1 MAGKPKKQRI
11 SKRDKKV
18 EEMYKANPTWAE
30 EDNYVPPSVK
40 QTQIRS
46 DNTLKI
52 NKEKLNDTANELM
65 AMKRGGTKKVKYKTG
80 GMVNTNTKVKAL
92 LSAGSKGV
100 KSGVNSKV
108 SASKSA
114 KGPGKRSTAPKA
126 AVPKAK
132 RGMIMRKK

>member
-1 MAGKPKKQRI
+1 MAGKPKKPRI
-11 SKRDKKV
+11 SRRDKKV

-30 EDNYVPPSVK
+30 EDNYISPSVK
-40 QTQIRS
+40 KSQIRT

-52 NKEKLNDTANELM
+52 NREKLNESANELM
-65 AMKRGGTKKVKYKTG
+65 SMKKGGPKKAKYKTG

-108 SASKSA
+108 SASKST
-114 KGPGKRSTAPKA
+114 KGPGKRSTAPKV

-132 RGMIMRKK
+132 YGMVMRKK